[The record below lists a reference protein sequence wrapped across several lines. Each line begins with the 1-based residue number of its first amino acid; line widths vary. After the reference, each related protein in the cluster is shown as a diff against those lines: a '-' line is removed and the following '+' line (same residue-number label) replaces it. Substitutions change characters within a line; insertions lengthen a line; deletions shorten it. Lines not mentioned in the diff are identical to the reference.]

1 MARAKRLLRKMIQQS
16 WVILLLLLIIPAII
30 FIKREKNIN
39 NDDSNVVVQKENTPT
54 TQPIEQNQI
63 PTVVVPQQTQNTTV
77 AADAQKSADDYS
89 NKFVVPDTVTTIVVQ
104 EEIVADTSHDFQQRD
119 TIQFNTKTETP
130 HYNLADIFPNDGN
143 GETMCTSSPQWSLEF
158 AYAGSFDEQN
168 FTSQVIN
175 LQDIDE
181 GTGKSLIPIV
191 SEDDTIQYTNYHYM
205 PITLTLTAHYRQSK
219 RLGVEA
225 GLSYIRLVSDF
236 ETKKDSIVNHR
247 DSLVSAENMK
257 MIKQHFFGNR
267 KKSDALMRL
276 KEAKDFFELKEIMQP
291 LKEKGEIIDYGKYA
305 TAKNPELCYL
315 IIYDPAGNIKALLGK
330 GKDKRQNL
338 KTGQEDSIS
347 NYRGCGAIWFLLNEK

>member
-1 MARAKRLLRKMIQQS
+1 MNRLI
-16 WVILLLLLIIPAII
+16 AII
-30 FIKREKNIN
+30 TVLLVSLSMTAMDERLERINSIKKNPQYLYGEITMQTQEEAT
-39 NDDSNVVVQKENTPT
+39 SMAYELLQKEVFAWAKHDDIKLAVNLPAEINKLADSIMMRRANMYRVFVYVDKQALT
-54 TQPIEQNQI
+54 TC
-63 PTVVVPQQTQNTTV
+63 TKDTV
-77 AADAQKSADDYS
+77 AIQKTDT
-89 NKFVVPDTVTTIVVQ
+89 NTVP
-104 EEIVADTSHDFQQRD
+104 
-119 TIQFNTKTETP
+119 
-130 HYNLADIFPNDGN
+130 
-143 GETMCTSSPQWSLEF
+143 
-158 AYAGSFDEQN
+158 
-168 FTSQVIN
+168 
-175 LQDIDE
+175 
-181 GTGKSLIPIV
+181 
-191 SEDDTIQYTNYHYM
+191 
-205 PITLTLTAHYRQSK
+205 
-219 RLGVEA
+219 
-225 GLSYIRLVSDF
+225 
-236 ETKKDSIVNHR
+236 KDSIVNHR